1 METYYVVIAAFLDA
15 DPGDYFAA
23 LDDSGEQW
31 FCIEDPEIIVAKV
44 TIEEYLGTYFEEVVL
59 LTALKKIE
67 SIAKKDFDFE
77 PWTVAVD
84 DYFTTY
90 ANKLDLYKVVSDE
103 GLDWG
108 YRLISGDT
116 FDSSV
121 QTDTKEG
128 FGSSRI
134 WVDFSSDDEG
144 SGSGSGS

>member
-15 DPGDYFAA
+15 DPGEYFVP
-23 LDDSGEQW
+23 LDDAGEQY
-31 FCIEDPEIIVAKV
+31 FCVEDPEIIVSIV
-44 TIEEYLGTYFEEVVL
+44 TIQEYLGTYFEEVVTL
-59 LTALKKIE
+59 QPLKKIE
-67 SIAKKDFDFE
+67 AIARKDFDFE
-77 PWTVAVD
+77 PWTVTVG

-90 ANKLDLYKVVSDE
+90 ANKLDLYKIVSDE

-116 FDSSV
+116 FDSTV

-134 WVDFSSDDEG
+134 WVDFSTEEEG
-144 SGSGSGS
+144 SGSGS